1 MCVEILKNILFYINT
16 SEINNIQNKQTNKVQ
31 EKWKGQAEEKSC
43 DERTQQNMTVV
54 KKPQS
59 SRLIYFGEI

>member
-43 DERTQQNMTVV
+43 DEGTQQNMTVV